1 MVFGIAKALK
11 YWAIA
16 TLGRRWTFR
25 VLVPP
30 GSTRIVAGPYRWM
43 RHPNYVAVIG
53 ELAGAAAM
61 MRAIVAGPI
70 ATVGFGALMLARIR
84 IEERALGFDRG

>member
-1 MVFGIAKALK
+1 
-11 YWAIA
+11 
-16 TLGRRWTFR
+16 
-25 VLVPP
+25 
-30 GSTRIVAGPYRWM
+30 M